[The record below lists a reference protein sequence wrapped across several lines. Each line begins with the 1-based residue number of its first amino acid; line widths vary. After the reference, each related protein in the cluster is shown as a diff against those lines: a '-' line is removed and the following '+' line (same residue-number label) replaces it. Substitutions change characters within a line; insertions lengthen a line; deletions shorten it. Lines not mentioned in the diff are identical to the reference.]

1 MNIRKGTKMKLNKTI
16 DLVKEIL
23 NEYPATRNS
32 DNLLY
37 LTVVESIGK
46 GNSDKSISEILLG
59 LEELGLPC
67 FETVRRTRQKLQAD
81 FPELQACDAVQDF
94 RTEREEEFRKEFGC

>member
-1 MNIRKGTKMKLNKTI
+1 MQKEFTQVRKI
-16 DLVKEIL
+16 VKGIL
-23 NEYPATRNS
+23 EECPKSRNS
-32 DNLLY
+32 DNVLY
-37 LTVVESIGK
+37 AKVVEKLNK
-46 GNSDKSISEILLG
+46 GALEKPFVEVLFS

-81 FPELQACDAVQDF
+81 FPDLQACDAVQDF